1 MIRRICISFFR
12 WKSRSNPKGEA
23 PIYCRLT
30 QDKIRRQ
37 FSTGHYVL
45 AKEWDSEKQRVR
57 SKFRQ
62 RRIDLINEDLDM
74 IYNKLYNLES
84 KLIVE
89 GADNIVEAVYNI
101 YMDKDT
107 SVNFFIQLFQKR
119 YEVASKMEGI
129 KFAKYTHWKF
139 RHIMEQ
145 TQEYIKWRYGQ
156 EDIPLL
162 KIDTSFVL
170 GFEEY
175 LLLEKK
181 LAPITVN
188 KVLQRV
194 KQIIQYGIKCNYIK
208 VDPFVEYKPLKTEKE
223 LVFLTEEEL
232 NMLENYQFAQEKLGK
247 VRDLYLF
254 SVYTGLAYHEA
265 FTLQRK
271 HIIKGFDK
279 ELWINMKRG
288 KTGKAFEV
296 PLLPKAIEIIKKYG
310 ELGNDDSYILP
321 RMSNQKMNSY
331 LKEIADII
339 GIKKR
344 LTHHTARKTFATTIL
359 LYNDI
364 PIEIVSSLLGHSS
377 IAITQK
383 HYAKVVNK
391 KVSMCMEELK
401 NKLMQKGS

>member
-1 MIRRICISFFR
+1 M
-12 WKSRSNPKGEA
+12 
-23 PIYCRLT
+23 
-30 QDKIRRQ
+30 
-37 FSTGHYVL
+37 L

-129 KFAKYTHWKF
+129 KFAKYTLWKF

-401 NKLMQKGS
+401 NKLMQQGS

>member
-129 KFAKYTHWKF
+129 KFAKYTLWKF

-383 HYAKVVNK
+383 LYAKVVNK

>member
-1 MIRRICISFFR
+1 MIKRINISFFR
-12 WKSRSNPKGEA
+12 WKSRGNSRGQA
-23 PIYCRLT
+23 PIYCRLKS
-30 QDKIRRQ
+30 DVVVKQ
-37 FSTGHYVL
+37 FTTGMSIFE
-45 AKEWDSEKQRVR
+45 KDWDNI
-57 SKFRQ
+57 RQ
-62 RRIDLINEDLDM
+62 RAKTRYFGAERINNHLNMIVKKLTDIEDKLILEEVDDIVEM
-74 IYNKLYNLES
+74 VYNLYT
-84 KLIVE
+84 
-89 GADNIVEAVYNI
+89 G
-101 YMDKDT
+101 KDT
-107 SVNFFIQLFQKR
+107 STHSFIQLFQKR

-129 KFAKYTHWKF
+129 KFAKYTLWKF
-139 RHIMEQ
+139 KHIMEQ

-265 FTLQRK
+265 FALQKK
-271 HIIKGFDK
+271 HVIMAFDK
-279 ELWINMKRG
+279 KLWIEMKRE
-288 KTGKAFEV
+288 KTGKAISV
-296 PLLPKAIEIIKKYG
+296 PLLPQAIQIIKKYDNG
-310 ELGNDDSYILP
+310 GDREAHVLP
-321 RMSNQKMNSY
+321 AISNQKINSY
-331 LKEIADII
+331 LKEIVEIV
-339 GIKKR
+339 GINKK

-359 LYNDI
+359 LYNDV
-364 PIEIVSSLLGHSS
+364 PMEVVSKLLGHSS
-377 IAITQK
+377 MAVTQK

-391 KVSMCMEELK
+391 KVSACISSLER
-401 NKLMQKGS
+401 KLNYG

>member
-129 KFAKYTHWKF
+129 KFAKYTLWKF

-265 FTLQRK
+265 FALQKK
-271 HIIKGFDK
+271 HLVMAFDK
-279 ELWINMKRG
+279 KLWIEMKRE
-288 KTGKAFEV
+288 KTGKAISV
-296 PLLPKAIEIIKKYG
+296 PLLPQAIQIIKKYDNG
-310 ELGNDDSYILP
+310 GDREAHVLP
-321 RMSNQKMNSY
+321 AISNQKINSY
-331 LKEIADII
+331 LKEIVEIV
-339 GIKKR
+339 GINKK

-359 LYNDI
+359 LYNDV
-364 PIEIVSSLLGHSS
+364 PMEVVSKLLGHSS
-377 IAITQK
+377 MAVTQK

-391 KVSMCMEELK
+391 KVSACISSLER
-401 NKLMQKGS
+401 KLNYG

>member
-1 MIRRICISFFR
+1 MIKRINISFFR
-12 WKSRSNPKGEA
+12 WKSRGNSRGQA
-23 PIYCRLT
+23 PIYCRLKS
-30 QDKIRRQ
+30 DVVVKQ
-37 FSTGHYVL
+37 FTTGMSIFE
-45 AKEWDSEKQRVR
+45 KDWDNI
-57 SKFRQ
+57 RQ
-62 RRIDLINEDLDM
+62 RAKTRYFGAERINNHLNMIVKKLTDIEDKLILEEVDDIVEM
-74 IYNKLYNLES
+74 VYNLYT
-84 KLIVE
+84 
-89 GADNIVEAVYNI
+89 G
-101 YMDKDT
+101 KDT
-107 SVNFFIQLFQKR
+107 STHSFIQLFQKR

-129 KFAKYTHWKF
+129 KFAKYTLWKF
-139 RHIMEQ
+139 KHIMEQ

-265 FTLQRK
+265 FALQKK
-271 HIIKGFDK
+271 HLVMAFDK
-279 ELWINMKRG
+279 KLWIEMKRE
-288 KTGKAFEV
+288 KTGKAISV
-296 PLLPKAIEIIKKYG
+296 PLLPQAIQIIKKYDNG
-310 ELGNDDSYILP
+310 GDREAHVLP
-321 RMSNQKMNSY
+321 AISNQKINSY
-331 LKEIADII
+331 LKEIVEIV
-339 GIKKR
+339 GINKK
-344 LTHHTARKTFATTIL
+344 LTHHTARKTSATTIL
-359 LYNDI
+359 LYNDV
-364 PIEIVSSLLGHSS
+364 PMEVVSKLLGHSS
-377 IAITQK
+377 MAVTQK

-391 KVSMCMEELK
+391 KVSACISNLER
-401 NKLMQKGS
+401 KLNYG

>member
-1 MIRRICISFFR
+1 
-12 WKSRSNPKGEA
+12 
-23 PIYCRLT
+23 
-30 QDKIRRQ
+30 
-37 FSTGHYVL
+37 
-45 AKEWDSEKQRVR
+45 
-57 SKFRQ
+57 
-62 RRIDLINEDLDM
+62 
-74 IYNKLYNLES
+74 
-84 KLIVE
+84 
-89 GADNIVEAVYNI
+89 
-101 YMDKDT
+101 
-107 SVNFFIQLFQKR
+107 
-119 YEVASKMEGI
+119 
-129 KFAKYTHWKF
+129 
-139 RHIMEQ
+139 
-145 TQEYIKWRYGQ
+145 
-156 EDIPLL
+156 
-162 KIDTSFVL
+162 
-170 GFEEY
+170 
-175 LLLEKK
+175 
-181 LAPITVN
+181 
-188 KVLQRV
+188 
-194 KQIIQYGIKCNYIK
+194 
-208 VDPFVEYKPLKTEKE
+208 
-223 LVFLTEEEL
+223 
-232 NMLENYQFAQEKLGK
+232 MLENYQFAQEKLGK

>member
-1 MIRRICISFFR
+1 MITRVNISFFR
-12 WKSRSNPKGEA
+12 YHSKETETGEA
-23 PIYCRLT
+23 PLYCRLWHENKRKIFSIGFKVTRNKWNQNKQMATGKSEMAQRINT
-30 QDKIRRQ
+30 QMEVIKNKLVEIETRLIIE
-37 FSTGHYVL
+37 G
-45 AKEWDSEKQRVR
+45 SEDIV
-57 SKFRQ
+57 
-62 RRIDLINEDLDM
+62 EDL
-74 IYNKLYNLES
+74 YALYIGKTTVSRSFITLFE
-84 KLIVE
+84 E
-89 GADNIVEAVYNI
+89 R
-101 YMDKDT
+101 YMAAK
-107 SVNFFIQLFQKR
+107 
-119 YEVASKMEGI
+119 KMEGI
-129 KFAKYTHWKF
+129 KFKKSTLDKF
-139 RHIMEQ
+139 KDVLELVRA
-145 TQEYIKWRYGQ
+145 YIKESYHAA
-156 EDIPLL
+156 DIPMNKVNFKFISGLE
-162 KIDTSFVL
+162 D
-170 GFEEY
+170 Y
-175 LLLEKK
+175 LLSVRKQK
-181 LAPITVN
+181 PVTIN
-188 KVLQRV
+188 KNMQRV
-194 KQIIQYGIKCNYIK
+194 KQVTTYAMRCNYIK
-208 VDPFVEYKPLKTEKE
+208 VDPFIDHSPLKVEKE
-223 LVFLTEEEL
+223 LIFLTPEEL
-232 NMLENYQFAQEKLGK
+232 HKLENYQFAQERLAK

-364 PIEIVSSLLGHSS
+364 PIELVSSLLGHSS

-383 HYAKVVNK
+383 HYATVVNK

>member
-129 KFAKYTHWKF
+129 KFAKYTLWKF

-265 FTLQRK
+265 FALQKK
-271 HIIKGFDK
+271 HVIMAFDK
-279 ELWINMKRG
+279 KLWIEMKRE
-288 KTGKAFEV
+288 KTGKAISV
-296 PLLPKAIEIIKKYG
+296 PLLPQAIQIIKKYDNG
-310 ELGNDDSYILP
+310 GDREAHVLP
-321 RMSNQKMNSY
+321 AISNQKINSY
-331 LKEIADII
+331 LKEIVEIV
-339 GIKKR
+339 GINKK

-359 LYNDI
+359 LYNDV
-364 PIEIVSSLLGHSS
+364 PMEVVSKLLGHSS
-377 IAITQK
+377 MAVTQK

-391 KVSMCMEELK
+391 KVSACISSLER
-401 NKLMQKGS
+401 KLNYG

>member
-89 GADNIVEAVYNI
+89 GTDNIIEAVYNI

-129 KFAKYTHWKF
+129 KFAKYTLWKF

>member
-57 SKFRQ
+57 SKFKQ

-129 KFAKYTHWKF
+129 KFAKYTLWKF

-145 TQEYIKWRYGQ
+145 TQEYIKCRYGQ

-162 KIDTSFVL
+162 NIDTSLVL

-247 VRDLYLF
+247 VRDLYFF

-271 HIIKGFDK
+271 HIVKGFDK

-383 HYAKVVNK
+383 HYAKVDNK
-391 KVSMCMEELK
+391 KVSMCKEELK
-401 NKLMQKGS
+401 NKLMQKSS

>member
-57 SKFRQ
+57 SKFKQ

-129 KFAKYTHWKF
+129 KFAKYTLWKF

-145 TQEYIKWRYGQ
+145 TQEYIKCRYGQ

-271 HIIKGFDK
+271 HIVKGFDK

-310 ELGNDDSYILP
+310 ELDNDDSYILP

-401 NKLMQKGS
+401 NKLMQKSS

>member
-1 MIRRICISFFR
+1 MIKRINISFFR
-12 WKSRSNPKGEA
+12 WKSRGNSRGQA
-23 PIYCRLT
+23 PIYCRLKS
-30 QDKIRRQ
+30 DVVVKQ
-37 FSTGHYVL
+37 FTTGMSIFE
-45 AKEWDSEKQRVR
+45 KDWDNI
-57 SKFRQ
+57 RQ
-62 RRIDLINEDLDM
+62 RAKTRYFGAERINNHLNMIVKKLTDIEDKLILEEVDDIVEM
-74 IYNKLYNLES
+74 VYNLYT
-84 KLIVE
+84 
-89 GADNIVEAVYNI
+89 G
-101 YMDKDT
+101 KDT
-107 SVNFFIQLFQKR
+107 STHSFIQLFQKR

-129 KFAKYTHWKF
+129 KFAKYTLWKF

-265 FTLQRK
+265 FALQKK
-271 HIIKGFDK
+271 HVIMAFDK
-279 ELWINMKRG
+279 KLWIEMKRE
-288 KTGKAFEV
+288 KTGKAISV
-296 PLLPKAIEIIKKYG
+296 PLLPQAIQIIKKYDNG
-310 ELGNDDSYILP
+310 GDREAHVLP
-321 RMSNQKMNSY
+321 AISNQKINSY
-331 LKEIADII
+331 LKEIVEIV
-339 GIKKR
+339 GINKK

-359 LYNDI
+359 LYNDV
-364 PIEIVSSLLGHSS
+364 PMEVVSKLLGHSS
-377 IAITQK
+377 MAVTQK

-391 KVSMCMEELK
+391 KVSACISSLER
-401 NKLMQKGS
+401 KLNYG

>member
-1 MIRRICISFFR
+1 MITRVNISFFR
-12 WKSRSNPKGEA
+12 YHSKETETGEA
-23 PIYCRLT
+23 PLYCRLWHENKRKIFSIGFKITRNKWNQNKQMATGKSEMAQRINT
-30 QDKIRRQ
+30 QMEVIKNKLVEIETRLIIE
-37 FSTGHYVL
+37 G
-45 AKEWDSEKQRVR
+45 SEDIV
-57 SKFRQ
+57 
-62 RRIDLINEDLDM
+62 EDL
-74 IYNKLYNLES
+74 YALYIGKTTVSRSFITLFE
-84 KLIVE
+84 E
-89 GADNIVEAVYNI
+89 R
-101 YMDKDT
+101 YMAAK
-107 SVNFFIQLFQKR
+107 
-119 YEVASKMEGI
+119 KMEGI
-129 KFAKYTHWKF
+129 KFKKSTLDKF
-139 RHIMEQ
+139 KDVLELVRA
-145 TQEYIKWRYGQ
+145 YIKESYHAA
-156 EDIPLL
+156 DIPMNKVNFKFISGLE
-162 KIDTSFVL
+162 D
-170 GFEEY
+170 Y
-175 LLLEKK
+175 LLSVRKQK
-181 LAPITVN
+181 PVTIN
-188 KVLQRV
+188 KNMQRV
-194 KQIIQYGIKCNYIK
+194 KQVTTYAMRCNYIK
-208 VDPFVEYKPLKTEKE
+208 VDPFIDHSPLKVEKE
-223 LVFLTEEEL
+223 LIFLTPEEL
-232 NMLENYQFAQEKLGK
+232 HKLENYQFAQERLAK

>member
-129 KFAKYTHWKF
+129 KFAKYTLWKF

-232 NMLENYQFAQEKLGK
+232 NKLENYQFAQEKLGK